1 MSVGQMADHG
11 CISIFYK
18 DRVEVIHNGKLVL
31 TGTRNAD
38 TNQVY
43 YIDQDG
49 VQNLTEDNA
58 VEMALRAIN
67 QSASA
72 KDMVA
77 FHHQSF
83 FSPCIGT
90 LKRALKNNY
99 IPNIPGL
106 TAETLQRNRP
116 HTKATVKGHLNRRR
130 KNLQSTKH
138 KQQQP
143 TQSMELDEWIPT
155 ILEGETTSD
164 SCYVALID
172 APTTKQTGKAYS
184 DQTGRFPI
192 TSSSGNTQLF
202 VLYHY
207 DSNHIFLLAIKNKS
221 QECLHAA
228 YTNVH
233 DQIKAAGLKLNFQIM
248 DNECSKLLKT
258 YMTKNG
264 IDFQLVAP
272 ANHCANAA
280 E

>member
-1 MSVGQMADHG
+1 MADHG

-18 DRVEVIHNGKLVL
+18 DRVEVIHNGKLIL

-43 YIDQDG
+43 YIDQEG
-49 VQNLTEDNA
+49 VPDITDDNA
-58 VEMALRAIN
+58 VELAMRAIN

-72 KDMVA
+72 KDMIA

-99 IPNIPGL
+99 ITNVPGL
-106 TAETLQRNRP
+106 TAETLQRHRP
-116 HTKATVKGHLNRRR
+116 HAKATVKGHLNRRQ
-130 KNLQSTKH
+130 KNLQSTKP
-138 KQQQP
+138 KQKKP
-143 TQSMELDEWIPT
+143 MPSMELDDWIPT
-155 ILEGETTSD
+155 IIAGESTTD

-172 APTTKQTGKAYS
+172 APTAEQTGKAYS
-184 DQTGRFPI
+184 DQTGCFPI

-207 DSNHIFLLAIKNKS
+207 DANHIFLLAIKNKS
-221 QECLHAA
+221 QESLHAA

-233 DQIKAAGLKLNFQIM
+233 EQVKAAGLKLNFQIM
-248 DNECSKLLKT
+248 DNECSKLLKE
-258 YMTKNG
+258 YITKNN
-264 IDFQLVAP
+264 IDF
-272 ANHCANAA
+272 
-280 E
+280 